1 MFASRKYR
9 IFWFAKTFGL
19 KFLTYT
25 NVFAYVRIYLSLVFV
40 IIGQGCKHLGK
51 CEFEAFR
58 DLLRVTVAI
67 TLKTHYIK
75 YTYARADDAWVAVA
89 NLRITIDQLYF
100 F

>member
-1 MFASRKYR
+1 MFASRKNR
-9 IFWFAKTFGL
+9 IFWFAKAFGL

-25 NVFAYVRIYLSLVFV
+25 NVFADVRIYLSLVFV
-40 IIGQGCKHLGK
+40 IIGQGCIYLGK

-75 YTYARADDAWVAVA
+75 YTYACAYDARVPAA
-89 NLRITIDQLYF
+89 NLRIAIDQLYF